1 MGAGFRGPKFPGYPN
16 AKKEKC
22 EAAEDI
28 LPPTYDNCVGFG
40 NCGCVT
46 VYKDKREAEKRTFF
60 PYAMRP
66 NDGVASKRRTIGK
79 EKPKSCK
86 ERILS
91 TVQRRNALPKIR
103 RKKPIASSKAG
114 AIVP

>member
-1 MGAGFRGPKFPGYPN
+1 MGAGFRGPKFPGYPK

-60 PYAMRP
+60 PYAMRL
-66 NDGVASKRRTIGK
+66 KRW
-79 EKPKSCK
+79 SCVK
-86 ERILS
+86 KDHWERKAKV
-91 TVQRRNALPKIR
+91 VQRKNIVN
-103 RKKPIASSKAG
+103 SSEAECST
-114 AIVP
+114 